1 MAGEP
6 IAPRPGAVGQRRVLL
21 DLFEIALPHSGPSR
35 GVHTGHVV
43 VHDPEREESAALPEP
58 LQRLLVGLGD
68 HHRQVATD
76 GEDVRVDRGVT
87 GHAVLLELLVVAV
100 DPLGQ
105 RPGTGVGE
113 TQCADALL
121 GGHLHAGRPGAGDP
135 DRRMRL
141 LQRLGDDV
149 AGRHLDVLTFE
160 TRERLLDHAAD
171 RDLEGL
177 LPLRA
182 LVGGI
187 DVESA
192 EFTDGGGFP
201 GAELD
206 AAVGEQVE
214 GGDAFG
220 DPGGVV
226 DRGRQVHDAESQ
238 PDVLGPLA
246 GCGQEN
252 LRRGGMAV
260 LLEEVVLGEPDCGE
274 AGLVGGLDLVQ
285 ALLQHDPLVI
295 GRPGAR
301 QGEFVEQ

>member
-1 MAGEP
+1 MARMFGL
-6 IAPRPGAVGQRRVLL
+6 IA
-21 DLFEIALPHSGPSR
+21 
-35 GVHTGHVV
+35 
-43 VHDPEREESAALPEP
+43 
-58 LQRLLVGLGD
+58 
-68 HHRQVATD
+68 
-76 GEDVRVDRGVT
+76 GVT
-87 GHAVLLELLVVAV
+87 GTPLLLELLVVAV

-135 DRRMRL
+135 DRRVRL

-149 AGRHLDVLTFE
+149 AGRHLDVLALE
-160 TRERLLDHAAD
+160 PGEGLLDHAAD

-177 LPLRA
+177 LPLRP

-192 EFTDGGGFP
+192 EFTDRGGFS
-201 GAELD
+201 GAEFD
-206 AAVGEQVE
+206 PPVGDQVQ

-220 DPGGVV
+220 DPGGVI

-246 GCGQEN
+246 GRGQEH
-252 LRRGGMAV
+252 LRRGGVTV
-260 LLEEVVLGEPDCGE
+260 LLEEVVLGEPDGGE
-274 AGLVGGLDLVQ
+274 ARLVGGLDLIE
-285 ALLQHDPLVI
+285 ALLQHDLLVV
-295 GRPGAR
+295 GLPGPR
-301 QGEFVEQ
+301 QGELVEQ